1 MILMQI
7 ASDHITMASD
17 GKIQLC
23 GLIFPRA
30 HHLLLLAPHLNEV
43 RVLHLLATTG
53 LAVGKSFAGNS
64 LKPFGYDRGSTAKF
78 PETKASFRKLAAFCL
93 QRWSKPILRG
103 QQAAGNPRDKV
114 VGFPT
119 ACWFQSQQ
127 SKLLAGSVD
136 IFPFLTKNKKASGK
150 AVVMSIKNW

>member
-1 MILMQI
+1 MVLVDIFPMVSCMILMQI

-23 GLIFPRA
+23 GLIFSRA

-64 LKPFGYDRGSTAKF
+64 QKPWVFTTKFGYDRGSTCKVSRNQGKNLEIGCF
-78 PETKASFRKLAAFCL
+78 LVC
-93 QRWSKPILRG
+93 RG
-103 QQAAGNPRDKV
+103 GP
-114 VGFPT
+114 
-119 ACWFQSQQ
+119 SQY
-127 SKLLAGSVD
+127 SVDNKLLGIQGTKWWVSPRPAGFSR
-136 IFPFLTKNKKASGK
+136 NKANS
-150 AVVMSIKNW
+150 